1 MWFRKINFW
10 HLNALIWEITNGVFL
25 VAMLISSLND
35 KLYLCGTIGGI
46 TTSFISRNSVIS
58 SVLSIDI
65 DVYNKEQV
73 TWEHCCDTVIA
84 HHNAGTTSVSS
95 LIYRYII
102 GGTTTQTVN
111 RIFRS
116 VDFFLHWYR
125 RVSGVKDLPYPCKW
139 IQYRSLNWFLF
150 WNWSLE
156 TFVYIRILTENE
168 NKITNMEINKIEF
181 AIKYQ

>member
-1 MWFRKINFW
+1 MAFFSWPSR
-10 HLNALIWEITNGVFL
+10 
-25 VAMLISSLND
+25 LISSLND
-35 KLYLCGTIGGI
+35 KLYLCGTTGGI
-46 TTSFISRNSVIS
+46 TTSFISRISVIS
-58 SVLSIDI
+58 SVLSID
-65 DVYNKEQV
+65 VYNKEQD
-73 TWEHCCDTVIA
+73 TWEHCSNTVIA
-84 HHNAGTTSVSS
+84 HHNAGTTSV
-95 LIYRYII
+95 YRYII
-102 GGTTTQTVN
+102 GGATTQCN

-125 RVSGVKDLPYPCKW
+125 WVSGVKDLPYPCKW

-181 AIKYQ
+181 AMKYQ